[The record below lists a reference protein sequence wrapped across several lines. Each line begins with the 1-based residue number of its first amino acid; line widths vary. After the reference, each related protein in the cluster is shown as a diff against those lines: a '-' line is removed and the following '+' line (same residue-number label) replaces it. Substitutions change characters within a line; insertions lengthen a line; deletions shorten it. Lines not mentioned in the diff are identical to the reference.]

1 MLATGVVGAV
11 EDPWIRWSW
20 VSGHLDVITA
30 ALVQHIQ
37 LTLIAVVVGLVIAL
51 PLGLVA
57 WRSRLFRG
65 PIFSVTGILYTIPS
79 LALFAA
85 LVPFTGFSILTSE
98 IGLVG
103 YTLLIL
109 IRNIVVGLNSVPDE
123 VREAARGMGYRPL
136 AELVRIDVPLAVPA
150 IVAGLRIATVTTIGL
165 VTVTALISEGGLGNL
180 IYDGLLRDF
189 KTPLVVGTV
198 LSVALAFAVLPGMRA
213 RRDGVIVNISS
224 WLGKYIAPMAGPGYS
239 ASKFGAVALTETI
252 NAEEGINGVR
262 ACAIWAASFLA
273 RRSSGAS

>member
-20 VSGHLDVITA
+20 ISGHVDVITA
-30 ALVQHIQ
+30 ALLQHIW
-37 LTLIAVVVGLVIAL
+37 LSLIAVVVGLVIAV

-65 PIFSVTGILYTIPS
+65 PIFSFTGILYTIPS
-79 LALFAA
+79 LALFSA
-85 LVPFTGFSILTSE
+85 LVPFTGFTFLTSE
-98 IGLVG
+98 IGLVS

-136 AELVRIDVPLAVPA
+136 AELVRVDLPLAIPA
-150 IVAGLRIATVTTIGL
+150 ILAGVRIAAVTTIGL
-165 VTVTALISEGGLGNL
+165 VTVTALIGEGGLGSL

-189 KTPLVVGTV
+189 HTPLVVGTV
-198 LSVALAFAVLPGMRA
+198 LSVALAVFADLAIAGVQRLITPWARSRA
-213 RRDGVIVNISS
+213 V
-224 WLGKYIAPMAGPGYS
+224 
-239 ASKFGAVALTETI
+239 T
-252 NAEEGINGVR
+252 
-262 ACAIWAASFLA
+262 
-273 RRSSGAS
+273 